1 MDGRN
6 RADVKPGMLVNIIL
20 KKKKKGPTY
29 GKFNRRHCE
38 RLADIILISF
48 EGN

>member
-20 KKKKKGPTY
+20 KKGPAY
-29 GKFNRRHCE
+29 GKSNRRHCE
-38 RLADIILISF
+38 GLANIVLLSF
-48 EGN
+48 EGD